1 MELLSARYVMGR
13 TLDLEGPGAV
23 VHVRADVHERS
34 NVAALNALEKRLSEL
49 GPCSRRTYTNHVA
62 FGVRG
67 SADIV
72 EALADAMEA
81 MVLDPAVSASELL
94 QTIARARRPNWV
106 RLQELARGMGLPVL
120 LDDEGLSIGVGA
132 GSATFGMEAR
142 PSDLAGL
149 ATAPVAMVTGT
160 NGKTTTTRFLAAMA
174 QAEGHTVGH
183 TSSDGIFV
191 DEQCLERGDWSGPGA
206 ARRILRHGRVRFA
219 VLETARGG
227 MLRRG
232 VQVDFADAALITN
245 VSADHLGEWGVET
258 VDDMAEVKLLIGYA
272 LRLGGTLVLNADQ
285 WRWPSLLER
294 FQAERPDVV
303 VRWFST
309 ARDADACVR
318 DGVVFV
324 HHQPV
329 LPVDDIPL
337 TFGGRA
343 AHNIENALAAAL
355 AGMAMGLPVYAIAA
369 GLRALTPDPEHS
381 AGRANAF
388 TVAVPGGDATVFV
401 DFAHN
406 PEGMRHLAVL
416 ARTWGEAGHPPARRL
431 LLIGQAGDRSDEV
444 LDATTRA
451 ALEME
456 PSHAYLKEM
465 VKYQRGRQPGEVTGR
480 MHAIFAASG
489 VTTSVWADELA
500 ATDAALGDLRDGDFL
515 LLLAHTDA
523 AAVVERVRAR
533 VTAVLPLPL

>member
-1 MELLSARYVMGR
+1 M
-13 TLDLEGPGAV
+13 
-23 VHVRADVHERS
+23 
-34 NVAALNALEKRLSEL
+34 
-49 GPCSRRTYTNHVA
+49 
-62 FGVRG
+62 
-67 SADIV
+67 
-72 EALADAMEA
+72 
-81 MVLDPAVSASELL
+81 
-94 QTIARARRPNWV
+94 
-106 RLQELARGMGLPVL
+106 
-120 LDDEGLSIGVGA
+120 
-132 GSATFGMEAR
+132 
-142 PSDLAGL
+142 
-149 ATAPVAMVTGT
+149 
-160 NGKTTTTRFLAAMA
+160 
-174 QAEGHTVGH
+174 
-183 TSSDGIFV
+183 
-191 DEQCLERGDWSGPGA
+191 
-206 ARRILRHGRVRFA
+206 
-219 VLETARGG
+219 
-227 MLRRG
+227 
-232 VQVDFADAALITN
+232 QVDFADAALITN

-272 LRLGGTLVLNADQ
+272 LCLGGALVLNADQ
-285 WRWPSLLER
+285 WRWPALLER

-309 ARDADACVR
+309 VREADAYVR
-318 DGVVFV
+318 DGVVIV

-343 AHNIENALAAAL
+343 AHNIENALAASLAGMAMGLRTNVCPPARPASLAASL
-355 AGMAMGLPVYAIAA
+355 AGMAMGLPVHAIAA

-388 TVAVPGGDATVFV
+388 TIAVPGGAATVFV

-416 ARTWGEAGHPPARRL
+416 ARTWGEAGHRPARRL

-480 MHAIFAASG
+480 MHAIFAATG
-489 VTTSVWADELA
+489 FTTSVWSDELA

-533 VTAVLPLPL
+533 VTAVPPLPL

>member
-1 MELLSARYVMGR
+1 MELLRARYVMGR
-13 TLDLEGPGAV
+13 TLDLDGPGAV
-23 VHVRADVHERS
+23 VHVRADA
-34 NVAALNALEKRLSEL
+34 AALGVLEQRLAEL
-49 GPCSRRTYTNHVA
+49 GPCSRRSYAHHVA

-67 SADIV
+67 SPDIV

-81 MVLDPAVSASELL
+81 LVLDPAASPSQLL
-94 QTIARARRPNWV
+94 QGMNAGRRPNWI
-106 RLQELARGMGLPVL
+106 RLQELARARGLPVL

-132 GSATFGMEAR
+132 SSATFGMEAR
-142 PSDLAGL
+142 PSNLDGL

-191 DEQCLERGDWSGPGA
+191 GEQCIERGDWSGPGA

-232 VQVDFADAALITN
+232 VQVDFADAAVVTN
-245 VSADHLGEWGVET
+245 VSADHLGEWGVQT
-258 VDDMAEVKLLIGYA
+258 VDDMAEVKLLVGYA
-272 LRLGGTLVLNADQ
+272 LRSCGVLVLNADQ
-285 WRWPSLLER
+285 WRWPALLER
-294 FQAERPDVV
+294 FRAERPDVV

-309 ARDADACVR
+309 AHEADAWVQ
-318 DGVVFV
+318 DGGVV
-324 HHQPV
+324 
-329 LPVDDIPL
+329 VDQRPLLAVNDIPL

-343 AHNIENALAAAL
+343 AHNIENALGAAL
-355 AGMAMGLPVYAIAA
+355 AGVAMGLPLPAIAA
-369 GLRALTPDPEHS
+369 GLRAVTPDPEHS

-388 TVAVPGGDATVFV
+388 TVAVPGGEATVFV

-406 PEGMRHLAVL
+406 PEGMRHLAML
-416 ARTWGEAGHPPARRL
+416 ARTWGDAGHRPVRRL
-431 LLIGQAGDRSDEV
+431 LLIGQAGDRSDAV

-451 ALEME
+451 ALEMA
-456 PSHAYLKEM
+456 PAHVYLKEM
-465 VKYQRGRQPGEVTGR
+465 VKYLRGRQPGEVTAR

-489 VTTSVWADELA
+489 VQTSVWADELA

-523 AAVVERVRAR
+523 GAVVERVRAR
-533 VTAVLPLPL
+533 VSPAVPLPL

>member
-13 TLDLEGPGAV
+13 TLDLDGAGAV
-23 VHVRADVHERS
+23 VHVRADA
-34 NVAALNALEKRLSEL
+34 AALDVLERRLSEL
-49 GPCSRRTYTNHVA
+49 GPCARRSYTNHVA

-67 SADIV
+67 SPDIA

-81 MVLDPAVSASELL
+81 LVLDPAGSPAALVQA
-94 QTIARARRPNWV
+94 IDAARRPNWI
-106 RLQELARGMGLPVL
+106 RLQELARARGLPVL

-132 GSATFGMEAR
+132 WSATFGMEAR
-142 PSDLAGL
+142 PTSLDGL
-149 ATAPVAMVTGT
+149 ASAPVAMVTGT

-174 QAEGHTVGH
+174 QAQGYTAGHTC
-183 TSSDGIFV
+183 SDGIFV
-191 DEQCLERGDWSGPGA
+191 GAQCIERGDWSGPGA

-232 VQVDFADAALITN
+232 VQVDFADAAVVTN
-245 VSADHLGEWGVET
+245 VSADHLGEWGVQT
-258 VDDMAEVKLLIGYA
+258 VDDMAEVKLLVGYA
-272 LRLGGTLVLNADQ
+272 LRPGGTLVLNADQ
-285 WRWPSLLER
+285 WRWPELLER

-309 ARDADACVR
+309 VREADGCVR
-318 DGVVFV
+318 DGVVV
-324 HHQPV
+324 VDGQRV
-329 LPVDDIPL
+329 LPVHEIPL

-355 AGMAMGLPVYAIAA
+355 AGAAMGLPTPMIAA

-388 TVAVPGGDATVFV
+388 TVAVPGGEATVFV

-416 ARTWGEAGHPPARRL
+416 ARTWGEAGHRPQRRL
-431 LLIGQAGDRSDEV
+431 LMIGQAGDRSDAV

-456 PSHAYLKEM
+456 PAHVYLKEM
-465 VKYQRGRQPGEVTGR
+465 VKYQRGRQPGEVTSR
-480 MHAIFAASG
+480 MHTIFAASG
-489 VTTSVWADELA
+489 VQTSVWPDELA
-500 ATDAALGDLRDGDFL
+500 ATAAALGDLRDGDFL

-533 VTAVLPLPL
+533 ARVTSVLPLPL